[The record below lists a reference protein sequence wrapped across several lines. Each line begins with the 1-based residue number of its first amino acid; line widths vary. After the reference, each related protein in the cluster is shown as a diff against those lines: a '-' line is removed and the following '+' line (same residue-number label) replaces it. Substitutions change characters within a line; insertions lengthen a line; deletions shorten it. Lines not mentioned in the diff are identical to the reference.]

1 MKRFNSF
8 KVLNAALGEV
18 SQLSFEVLYYILNNL
33 KLHNTSRCEI
43 QRINIVLKL
52 KLWDAETETQRKLK
66 KKLDEITNCTNELEA
81 KGFLKKDVIFDSTTK
96 KRKTFY
102 SVGDSFLTETEPN
115 SVQFE
120 QETEPKKGVYKRTK
134 ELKEKK
140 ELKETKELNNERTEN
155 SKELS
160 DEEILSILD
169 KQETELQYACSD
181 TSTDKLPF

>member
-33 KLHNTSRCEI
+33 NLHNTSRYEI

-81 KGFLKKDVIFDSTTK
+81 KGFLKKDVIFDTTTK

-102 SVGDSFLTETEPN
+102 SVGDSFLTETEPT

-120 QETEPKKGVYKRTK
+120 QETEPKRGVYKRTK
-134 ELKEKK
+134 ELKEK
-140 ELKETKELNNERTEN
+140 KELNNERTEN

>member
-102 SVGDSFLTETEPN
+102 SVGDSFLTETEP
-115 SVQFE
+115 
-120 QETEPKKGVYKRTK
+120 KKGVYKRNK

-181 TSTDKLPF
+181 TSIDKLPF